1 MSDGTI
7 DELSSGE
14 LAVVV
19 EMQRVELN
27 RLLGEQRRL
36 NDRIDKLLEL
46 QEREQVLRQQMQ
58 AALDRLAAQRG
69 ADIGEAGT
77 QPTISGMTAGDMP
90 LLEDRLDRTERKFS
104 ALRDAVAQLVTLL
117 ERQKGGGGSVRVFA
131 PRGPDT

>member
-7 DELSSGE
+7 EDLSSDE

-36 NDRIDKLLEL
+36 NDRIDKLLDL

-58 AALDRLAAQRG
+58 TALDRLAGQPG
-69 ADIGEAGT
+69 ARVSAVPTDDAGLDA
-77 QPTISGMTAGDMP
+77 PAAVP
-90 LLEDRLDRTERKFS
+90 LLEDRLERTERRFS

-117 ERQKGGGGSVRVFA
+117 ERQGGGGSVQVFA
-131 PRGPDT
+131 PRGPDA